1 MSTHAGRH
9 SLSASFL
16 RLQSVRRLNTET
28 YHPRAD
34 IVNQV
39 HNLPLTKRLF
49 KHQLIFPF
57 RPLATPAAGNQVP
70 PQTSYKSF
78 QVPSKRGL
86 QPDSL
91 LEDPSRCVSKFI
103 RGPSMYGEG
112 KIEYCVQGYEPTCHH
127 LINVVKFGTNICG
140 HDGIV
145 HGGLI
150 TSYFDDALSSLFL
163 IHAKGE
169 YSGVTGKLETDFR
182 APMPAGTAIAFVMW
196 LDRVEGRK
204 VWIKGEARSIV
215 SDENSNEFGVL
226 GYNSGNESIGAG
238 WAGNKSV
245 KYAESTALFIKLDKE
260 AYQRFRKE

>member
-1 MSTHAGRH
+1 MSTQAGRH

-70 PQTSYKSF
+70 PQTSYKFF

-127 LINVVKFGTNICG
+127 LINVVN
-140 HDGIV
+140 
-145 HGGLI
+145 
-150 TSYFDDALSSLFL
+150 YFDDALSSLFL
-163 IHAKGE
+163 IHAKSE

-238 WAGNKSV
+238 WAG
-245 KYAESTALFIKLDKE
+245 
-260 AYQRFRKE
+260 